1 MAEAQKEKRN
11 PFIISEDEVPA
22 SWTPVEAEPINPN
35 ESAAAPSPS
44 FGSLPLYFRGTL
56 APNLQHDSQL
66 VATDKN
72 PRVASMPLMPTAPS
86 ANPQNNAGFQSIVKN
101 TISSSS
107 TPDIDPYLFFRGSW
121 QSFITYNINDVVVQN
136 LSTYAATKANV
147 GLRPDQNSGSWTIIG
162 ENLVFNPATVPLS
175 QGSGVGAF
183 DGQILNTS
191 VSPGGT
197 LPIVGPLTPLAVNDL
212 AFLAISQRE
221 TDLDSTWIRLYTS
234 GATVAVALK
243 ALPTAG
249 TLSATLTTTG
259 FPWGAN
265 LLLFRGAG
273 NNFSTL
279 TGSITSVQ
287 VVSNVVTCLC
297 GNSFIAGTQVIVSG
311 LAGANFLNGT
321 QAQIISA
328 TATQFTFAF
337 THADYGPS
345 ADSGT
350 ATWLPYYQS
359 VQASF
364 PGTNNSQTTNHLTFS
379 NPVKAGSVLVFVGI
393 TGDNNANANL
403 ASISDTT
410 GNSWV
415 SFGDGHFGCAASVG
429 YCQSAVGGTTNMA
442 CTGVWSTPSDVGMA
456 FEFPGGFLQGWEPYD
471 VVEFRGSIF
480 VCLSETFSD
489 AFAAPSKWAL
499 IGPATGFVKV
509 KTTNYTAVQND
520 EGNLLSFNSSS
531 AATLTLP
538 NPLPIVGVL
547 TDSGWW
553 IAIENIGTG
562 PLTVSPNGA
571 TLDGGGSL
579 ILFQNQGC
587 LVFTDGSNFFTVR
600 AASSGSGF
608 SGGVN
613 SQTTNY
619 TAVFGD
625 GGKLISMNG
634 SSLTLTLPN
643 PSPNNIWF
651 IWIENL
657 NVTNLTVARNGLNID
672 GAASNLTLGQ
682 NQNIGIFTDGTNYF
696 TVHGMNRLTVPSWLS
711 ATAPDSSGNVAITT
725 PNQTANQ
732 VLASPA
738 FDGSGPLTVRPLVG
752 ADMPPLADASSIGTL
767 ITGNRSGNLRLP
779 GNVIPPAGVYR
790 VSTNFFLQFNPSAGS
805 LAVSFGYN
813 DGTAARTDSPASM
826 DTSALNL
833 EEHDVVVVSDGVHD
847 ISWTM
852 TLV

>member
-72 PRVASMPLMPTAPS
+72 PRVASMPLMPTEPS

-136 LSTYAATKANV
+136 LSTYASTKANV

-311 LAGANFLNGT
+311 LSGANFLNGT

-410 GNSWV
+410 GNSWE
-415 SFGDGHFGCAASVG
+415 S
-429 YCQSAVGGTTNMA
+429 
-442 CTGVWSTPSDVGMA
+442 
-456 FEFPGGFLQGWEPYD
+456 
-471 VVEFRGSIF
+471 
-480 VCLSETFSD
+480 FSD